1 LQYNGFCAII
11 SKKGDSGMIFTVTFN
26 PAIDYVM
33 QVEKIKFGKTNRS
46 SYEEIHFGGKGIN
59 LSLVLAELGS
69 DTTALG
75 FIAGFTGDALEKEV
89 EKKGIKTDF
98 VHLKSGNTR
107 INVKLKGEVETE
119 INAAGPHIEADE
131 LSQLFEKLELLKSGD
146 TLVFAGSIPTSLPS
160 DIYEQ
165 IAKNI
170 QSKGVRLVV
179 DATGDLLL
187 NTLKYKPFLI
197 KPNKQELEEIVGK
210 EIKTEDNLISAADFL
225 KQKGAENVLVSLGAD
240 GAVLLAADG
249 KVYKRPAFKVNAV
262 NTVGSGDSM
271 VAGFLAGLDKGYE
284 YALRL
289 GAAAGA
295 ATATLSGLATKE
307 KIEEILEN

>member
-1 LQYNGFCAII
+1 
-11 SKKGDSGMIFTVTFN
+11 MIFTVTFN

-33 QVEKIKFGKTNRS
+33 QVGEIKFGKTNRS

-75 FIAGFTGDALEKEV
+75 FIAGFTGEALKKEV
-89 EKKGIKTDF
+89 EKSGIKTDF
-98 VHLKSGNTR
+98 VRLKNGNTR
-107 INVKLKGEVETE
+107 INVKLKGEMETE
-119 INAAGPHIEADE
+119 INAAGPHIEEDE
-131 LSQLFEKLELLKSGD
+131 LNRLFEKLESLKSGD
-146 TLVFAGSIPTSLPS
+146 TLVLAGSIPASLPD

-225 KQKGAENVLVSLGAD
+225 KQKGAENLLVSLGED
-240 GAVLLAADG
+240 GAILLAADG
-249 KVYKRPAFKVNAV
+249 KVYSQPAFKVSTV

-271 VAGFLAGLDKGYE
+271 IAGFLAGLDKGFE
-284 YALRL
+284 YALEL

-295 ATATLSGLATKE
+295 ATAASSGLATRGKV
-307 KIEEILEN
+307 KEILSQV